1 MCNKY
6 VVQERLFCKEMWL
19 RFEAGWI
26 NRHASACSWGRTF
39 GYHYAWR
46 RPSLR
51 SRCGNGLPLCLVRD
65 AHGAI
70 HPSRGWHGKENRP
83 LIFLSNWH
91 GPVGKARLHR
101 AGPYQPGPQDGEREY
116 GRKGSGKRL
125 LWMISSV
132 CFHGDGSGSGQNFL
146 SANK

>member
-1 MCNKY
+1 M
-6 VVQERLFCKEMWL
+6 
-19 RFEAGWI
+19 
-26 NRHASACSWGRTF
+26 
-39 GYHYAWR
+39 
-46 RPSLR
+46 
-51 SRCGNGLPLCLVRD
+51 PLCLVRG

-116 GRKGSGKRL
+116 GRKGGGKEAPLNDL
-125 LWMISSV
+125 LGLFPWRWLRKRSELSQRKQIAASIHHHSNHAGHTCCWDV
-132 CFHGDGSGSGQNFL
+132 RIWGGTWGSGL
-146 SANK
+146 SAFLLLAALRRVSEAASEG